1 MARAPLR
8 NNTMDA
14 YLKKIL
20 DKIKVSNWKT
30 TLIGWV
36 LLLSGLASVLL
47 KMTNWIDATPLL
59 IIGIGF
65 ILAEDSK
72 SDKK

>member
-1 MARAPLR
+1 
-8 NNTMDA
+8 MDA

-65 ILAEDSK
+65 ILTEDSK

>member
-1 MARAPLR
+1 
-8 NNTMDA
+8 MDA

-72 SDKK
+72 NDKK

>member
-1 MARAPLR
+1 
-8 NNTMDA
+8 MDA

-20 DKIKVSNWKT
+20 DKIKISNWKT

-47 KMTNWIDATPLL
+47 KMTNWIDATPLV

-72 SDKK
+72 NDKK

>member
-1 MARAPLR
+1 ME
-8 NNTMDA
+8 A
-14 YLKKIL
+14 YIKSALDRIKK
-20 DKIKVSNWKT
+20 KSWKT
-30 TLIGWV
+30 TLIGWI

-47 KMTNWIDATPLL
+47 KMTNWIDTTPLL

-65 ILAEDSK
+65 ILAEDAK